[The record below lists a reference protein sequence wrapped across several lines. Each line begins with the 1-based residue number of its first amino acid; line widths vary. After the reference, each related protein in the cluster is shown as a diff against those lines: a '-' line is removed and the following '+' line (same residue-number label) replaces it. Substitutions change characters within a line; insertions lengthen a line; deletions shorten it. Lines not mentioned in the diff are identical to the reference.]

1 VDPEEGDLA
10 PVDSKDLLT
19 KLDPVKV
26 TWHQAESYEQQDLS
40 STGYNLSQVLMIGL
54 ICLLIGEQLLAYT
67 TSYHP
72 LPGAIR

>member
-1 VDPEEGDLA
+1 M
-10 PVDSKDLLT
+10 
-19 KLDPVKV
+19 KV

-40 STGYNLSQVLMIGL
+40 SSGYNLSQILMIL
-54 ICLLIGEQLLAYT
+54 LVCLLIGEQLLAYS